1 MNRINRIIDMHATI
15 AAVAF
20 FKAVTCGRDG
30 FIEEAADFTNKMLDA
45 RGQLKTWIKISQAIR
60 GWKL

>member
-1 MNRINRIIDMHATI
+1 MNRINQMNDMYATI
-15 AAVAF
+15 TAVAF
-20 FKAVTCGRDG
+20 YKAVSCGRDG

-45 RGQLKTWIKISQAIR
+45 RGQLKTWIKVSQAIR

>member
-1 MNRINRIIDMHATI
+1 MNRINQMIDMYATA

-20 FKAVTCGRDG
+20 FKAASCERDV
-30 FIEEAADFTNKMLDA
+30 FIEEAADFTDKMLNA

>member
-1 MNRINRIIDMHATI
+1 MNRMNQMIDMHATI
-15 AAVAF
+15 AVAF
-20 FKAVTCGRDG
+20 YKAVSCGRDG

-45 RGQLKTWIKISQAIR
+45 RGQLKMWMKISQAIR